1 MVQTEL
7 MADSLD
13 RTIIHLSPTP
23 SSKRPHRAPKQ
34 PLPLPRLRPHP
45 RRGAVFCYIRTMTE
59 ASQANTAGKDTA
71 KAGGQLLVELGP
83 IVTLVAAYNVVKRLP
98 AEHAVFSTFGG
109 GPADAIYYATAVF
122 MAATFAAIAYTFW
135 RDRKVPPM
143 LMVMGVIVLGFG
155 ALTFAFRDPTFI
167 KVKPS
172 IVNSFFALAI
182 FASLAIKQ
190 NVWKLMF
197 RHLFELPDKIWNTLA
212 IRWGLFFI
220 VMAAF
225 NIVIWR
231 NFSEDFWVNTRPIF
245 SFGLTFLFMA
255 ANLPI
260 TLKWMGRSNED
271 FAAGRANQKGEA
283 LG

>member
-1 MVQTEL
+1 
-7 MADSLD
+7 
-13 RTIIHLSPTP
+13 
-23 SSKRPHRAPKQ
+23 
-34 PLPLPRLRPHP
+34 
-45 RRGAVFCYIRTMTE
+45 MTE

-83 IVTLVAAYNVVKRLP
+83 IVTLVAAYNIVKRLP
-98 AEHAVFSTFGG
+98 AEHAVFATFGG
-109 GPADAIYYATAVF
+109 GPADAIYYGTGVFMTATA
-122 MAATFAAIAYTFW
+122 AAIGYTYW

-143 LMVMGVIVLGFG
+143 LMVMGVIVLAFG

-172 IVNSFFALAI
+172 IVNGFFALAI
-182 FASLAIKQ
+182 FGSLAIKQ
-190 NVWKLMF
+190 NVW
-197 RHLFELPDKIWNTLA
+197 RLA
-212 IRWGLFFI
+212 FRWGLFFV

-225 NIVIWR
+225 NIVIWQ

-255 ANLPI
+255 ANLPL
-260 TLKWMGRSNED
+260 TLKWMGRNNED
-271 FAAGRANQKGEA
+271 FSAGRVNQKGEA